1 MSKRKISISVRDPAV
16 YKYLREKAQRD
27 NISAYVCGLIRND
40 MINNHEDLDERIEA
54 VVRRL
59 LGNPNGITLQSRD
72 HPKKDSLSD
81 EDRELLKSLF

>member
-1 MSKRKISISVRDPAV
+1 MSKRKISISIRDPVV
-16 YKYLREKAQRD
+16 YEFLREKAQRD
-27 NISAYVCGLIRND
+27 NISAYVCGLIRDD
-40 MINNHEDLDERIEA
+40 MMKNHEDLDERIES

-59 LGNPNGITLQSRD
+59 LKNTDGITLQSRD